1 MQQRGRL
8 SDAVAWLDL
17 GIALAESSGAIGLK
31 FFKESPLVL
40 GLIEQP
46 SVRSLVLKTALELAE
61 QDANVALEF
70 LRVAPEVVTVIS
82 PDQLG
87 AWLEIGLELT
97 QVDFVVALE
106 YIRQIPAVARVLPI
120 QDARAWA
127 TFGLKLI
134 SQNSFGKTDYFGT
147 IEFLR
152 TSPLILGDL
161 EDQSVRAKVITVG
174 SLLAERDAWGGHCLV
189 IGIATSVA
197 CRAE

>member
-1 MQQRGRL
+1 MEGVSLLLDELTEVSPKVARAAIESFPDLQQRGRL

-40 GLIEQP
+40 GLIEPP
-46 SVRSLVLKTALELAE
+46 SARSLVLKTALELAE

-70 LRVAPEVVTVIS
+70 LRVSPELVTVIT

-87 AWLEIGLELT
+87 AWLEIGFELT

-106 YIRQIPAVARVLPI
+106 YIRQIPAVARVLPV

-127 TFGLKLI
+127 TFG
-134 SQNSFGKTDYFGT
+134 
-147 IEFLR
+147 
-152 TSPLILGDL
+152 
-161 EDQSVRAKVITVG
+161 
-174 SLLAERDAWGGHCLV
+174 
-189 IGIATSVA
+189 
-197 CRAE
+197 